1 MLASLLWPV
10 TAFICRG
17 ATFSEDKMVTVVAL
31 REWLVKYGWIP
42 DLCDMVLSM
51 FSSVLWPNTFLS
63 NQTLSSSG
71 LNLVDSA
78 LSRWNKNSTSGL
90 RCERYDLMV

>member
-10 TAFICRG
+10 TAFICRVS
-17 ATFSEDKMVTVVAL
+17 TFSEDKMVTVVAL
-31 REWLVKYGWIP
+31 REWCVKYGWIP
-42 DLCDMVLSM
+42 ALCDMVLSM
-51 FSSVLWPNTFLS
+51 FSSVLWPSTFLS

-78 LSRWNKNSTSGL
+78 LGRWNKSSTSGL
-90 RCERYDLMV
+90 TCERYDLMV